1 MRAAILILATSI
13 PGVVF
18 AQDGTTSTIAETP
31 AVVEQAKPAQ
41 PKPPAPP
48 AQPPKPPATPPQTA
62 KPPAPPPQP
71 PPPPPPPPPRRKGT
85 NVAYI
90 ADATIE
96 DYIRVRFDTAYDNNV
111 PDRTEF
117 FYAQCGCNGGGAP
130 GPGITGPQDLA
141 TSVNFQQLV
150 GDFSYAFHPRIAV
163 FGSLPLRF
171 VQPQSF
177 AGETFNPPQT
187 NNTFVNGSGLS
198 DIRAGVKG
206 SIYSTDTS
214 VLTAQV
220 QFYFPSGDSAK
231 GLGTDHTS
239 FETALLFHQRVSDR
253 LTIESQFGDWHPI
266 GGSSFNGEDYAGDV
280 LFYGIGPSYALVDKG
295 RFRVAPV
302 VELVGW
308 HVLGG
313 LQQLGPPTLL
323 APAEGTNI
331 VNLKLGARTSF
342 NEMSSFY
349 VGYGF
354 AMTDAQWYSKIVR
367 FEYRY
372 SF

>member
-18 AQDGTTSTIAETP
+18 AQDGSTSKIAETP

-41 PKPPAPP
+41 PKPQNPAPP
-48 AQPPKPPATPPQTA
+48 QPKPPAPPPQTT

-71 PPPPPPPPPRRKGT
+71 PQPPPPPTPIRRGT
-85 NVAYI
+85 MVGYI
-90 ADATIE
+90 EDATIAN
-96 DYIRVRFDTAYDNNV
+96 YVRVRFDIASDNNV

-130 GPGITGPQDLA
+130 GPGLEGPQDLA
-141 TSVNFQQLV
+141 TSVNFQHLV
-150 GDFSYAFHPRIAV
+150 ADFSYAFHPRIAA

-171 VQPQSF
+171 VQPQTF
-177 AGETFNPPQT
+177 VGDTFNPPLT
-187 NNTFVNGSGLS
+187 SNFESGSGFS

-206 SIYSTDTS
+206 SIYSSDTS
-214 VLTAQV
+214 VVTAQV
-220 QFYFPSGDSAK
+220 QFYFPSGDAAK
-231 GLGTDHTS
+231 GLGTDHAS
-239 FETALLFHQRVSDR
+239 FEAALLFHQRVSDR

-266 GGSSFNGEDYAGDV
+266 GGSTANGADYAGDV
-280 LFYGIGPSYALVDKG
+280 LFYGIGPSYELVNNG
-295 RFRVAPV
+295 RLRVAPV

-313 LQQLGPPTLL
+313 LQQLGPPTFL
-323 APAEGTNI
+323 AAAEGTNI

-354 AMTDAQWYSKIVR
+354 AMTDDQWYGKILR
-367 FEYRY
+367 MEYRY

>member
-1 MRAAILILATSI
+1 MRAAILILVTSI

-18 AQDGTTSTIAETP
+18 AQDGSTSTIAETP

-41 PKPPAPP
+41 PKPPNPAP
-48 AQPPKPPATPPQTA
+48 QPPKPPAQ
-62 KPPAPPPQP
+62 PPQP
-71 PPPPPPPPPRRKGT
+71 PPPPTPIRRGT
-85 NVAYI
+85 MVGYI
-90 ADATIE
+90 DDATIE
-96 DYIRVRFDTAYDNNV
+96 TYMRVRFDTAFDNDV

-130 GPGITGPQDLA
+130 GPGITGAQDLA
-141 TSVNFQQLV
+141 TSVNFQQLFA
-150 GDFSYAFHPRIAV
+150 DFSYAFHPRLAA

-177 AGETFNPPQT
+177 LGETLSPPQ
-187 NNTFVNGSGLS
+187 NDNTFDSGSGLS

-214 VLTAQV
+214 VVTAQI
-220 QFYFPSGDSAK
+220 QFYFPSGDATK

-239 FETALLFHQRVSDR
+239 FEAALLFHQRVSDR

-266 GGSSFNGEDYAGDV
+266 GGSTANGADYAGDV
-280 LFYGIGPSYALVDKG
+280 LFYGIGPSYELVNTG
-295 RFRVAPV
+295 RLRIAPV

-313 LQQLGPPTLL
+313 LQQPGPP
-323 APAEGTNI
+323 AGAVVPAEGTNI

-354 AMTDAQWYSKIVR
+354 AMTDAQWYGKIVR